1 MRKILTF
8 SLFILCTFLLQSTW
22 PVVIRIGYVPD
33 MLLILVVSMAFM
45 RGRRSGML
53 FGMICGILADLCYM
67 PFLGFSALLF
77 TLTGYLAGGTFDV
90 FFSENVK
97 LPMVMAAAGEFVYR
111 LTYYLVFSLKHG
123 RQSFFPSLIGTML
136 PQAVLTMLLTIP
148 LYGVFYFFNR
158 KIAVHGL
165 EEQQSPWLRK

>member
-8 SLFILCTFLLQSTW
+8 GLFIFCTFLLQSTW

-33 MLLILVVSMAFM
+33 LLLILVVSMAFM

-111 LTYYLVFSLKHG
+111 LTYYLAFSLKHG

-148 LYGVFYFFNR
+148 LYGICYLFDR
-158 KIAVHGL
+158 
-165 EEQQSPWLRK
+165 

>member
-8 SLFILCTFLLQSTW
+8 GLFIFCTFLLQSTW

-33 MLLILVVSMAFM
+33 LLLILVVSMAFM

-90 FFSENVK
+90 FYGPIVDNKGNLRVAE
-97 LPMVMAAAGEFVYR
+97 GEGMPDE
-111 LTYYLVFSLKHG
+111 L
-123 RQSFFPSLIGTML
+123 ML
-136 PQAVLTMLLTIP
+136 NEFDWYVE
-148 LYGVFYFFNR
+148 GVV
-158 KIAVHGL
+158 ID
-165 EEQQSPWLRK
+165 E